1 VIISS
6 DERKPDPISL
16 EQHRTNNNQRREIMV
31 CRHTISYGNT
41 FPALII
47 PDDNKGAIMAVI
59 RRNPGQTGV

>member
-1 VIISS
+1 
-6 DERKPDPISL
+6 
-16 EQHRTNNNQRREIMV
+16 MV
-31 CRHTISYGNT
+31 YRHTISYGNT